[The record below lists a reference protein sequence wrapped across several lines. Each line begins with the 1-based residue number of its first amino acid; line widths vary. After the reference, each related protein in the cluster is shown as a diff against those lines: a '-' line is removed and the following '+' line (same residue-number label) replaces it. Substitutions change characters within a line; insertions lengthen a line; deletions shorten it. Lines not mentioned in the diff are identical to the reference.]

1 MENQRLAAHETL
13 DLHEILSFKN
23 ICCTKSTV
31 FQALVSDSELTSIL
45 RDDVNT
51 SKTYIQELK
60 QILSGVKI
68 LQ

>member
-23 ICCTKSTV
+23 VCCTKSTT

-45 RDDVNT
+45 RDDVET
-51 SKTYIQELK
+51 SKAHIQELK
-60 QILSGVKI
+60 QILSGVTT